1 MPVTIVLMVVSL
13 LLFAKWLSLVI
24 GMELF
29 AARHVVSGFDLEAKS
44 EFSALEYFFNE
55 ELGMMILSRMIG
67 DRSLHGS

>member
-1 MPVTIVLMVVSL
+1 
-13 LLFAKWLSLVI
+13 
-24 GMELF
+24 MELF

-55 ELGMMILSRMIG
+55 ALGMMILSRMIG